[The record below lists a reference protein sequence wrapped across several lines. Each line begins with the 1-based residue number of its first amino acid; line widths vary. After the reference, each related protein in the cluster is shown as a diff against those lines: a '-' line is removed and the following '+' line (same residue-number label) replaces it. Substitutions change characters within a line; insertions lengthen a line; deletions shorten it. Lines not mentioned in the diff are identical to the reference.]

1 MVDGERAMKNIM
13 KKLSEIVHEKDF
25 DYDKLFRAL
34 AVAWLEKGTLQN
46 AYNQIN
52 DVHPMG
58 YLRVNCTLQQFD
70 EFIDFYGIKKGD
82 GMYLAPEDRVAIW

>member
-1 MVDGERAMKNIM
+1 MTLRNSERTGRRGDIYEELH
-13 KKLSEIVHEKDF
+13 KKLTEIVHEKDF

-52 DVHPMG
+52 K
-58 YLRVNCTLQQFD
+58 
-70 EFIDFYGIKKGD
+70 IDLSFKTPAY
-82 GMYLAPEDRVAIW
+82 

>member
-1 MVDGERAMKNIM
+1 MKNCI
-13 KKLSEIVHEKDF
+13 KKLTEIVHEKDF

-52 DVHPMG
+52 DVHPKQ
-58 YLRVNCTLQQFD
+58 V
-70 EFIDFYGIKKGD
+70 I
-82 GMYLAPEDRVAIW
+82 

>member
-1 MVDGERAMKNIM
+1 MVDGERAMKNII

-58 YLRVNCTLQQFD
+58 YLSRTLQLTPGFSSTRRQRALL
-70 EFIDFYGIKKGD
+70 G
-82 GMYLAPEDRVAIW
+82 AVRA